1 MNKILKQLRKERKM
15 TQLELSEKTGIN
27 QAVISKYESG
37 ERTPTTEKLIILADF
52 YGVSVDYMIGR
63 TGKREINQ

>member
-15 TQLELSEKTGIN
+15 TQLELSEKTGID
-27 QAVISKYESG
+27 QAVISKFESG
-37 ERTPTTEKLIILADF
+37 ERIPTTEKLIILADF
-52 YGVSVDYMIGR
+52 YEVSVDYMIGR

>member
-1 MNKILKQLRKERKM
+1 M

-27 QAVISKYESG
+27 QAVISKFESG
-37 ERTPTTEKLIILADF
+37 ERIPTTEKLIILADF
-52 YGVSVDYMIGR
+52 YEVSVDYMIGR